1 MFNPNVSFKNAFE
14 NTNLGHLV
22 NLLCRALLLWLFF
35 VSGWGK
41 VVNYDAVAAYMGTVG
56 LPSSLLPLVI
66 LLELGG
72 GLAILFGFQTRV
84 IAVFMAVY
92 CILSAILFH
101 AGADDANN
109 FMKNFGL
116 AGGFLL
122 LTVHGAGRFSI
133 DHLLEK

>member
-133 DHLLEK
+133 DNLLEK